1 MDGLRAAQSQMRLLS
16 ELKSAEKKFKIFHI
30 DGQVIAPEKPFAPK
44 KSMILALGLFMGL
57 CLGVFTALVR
67 TGVVKQLMSDDGTS
81 NTPAY
86 ATKNL

>member
-1 MDGLRAAQSQMRLLS
+1 
-16 ELKSAEKKFKIFHI
+16 
-30 DGQVIAPEKPFAPK
+30 
-44 KSMILALGLFMGL
+44 MILALGLFMGL